1 MRLNK
6 SMMLGAVLLAVAC
19 GGSQVEDTE
28 YAESTPDL
36 AGVSLE
42 INSDSDEAA
51 KLTAEDFNGV
61 YAQALGGASEYLDG
75 ARAEVKSLNASLR
88 DIITRIATLANGDIK
103 TLDKGQVATYG
114 PTDLDGANYR
124 LQVKKLGDK
133 RFAWKLEARA
143 QGSTDD
149 KGWTLVGA
157 GKLNRGA
164 AAHRGRGQLAIN
176 LDKLKSVVPSTPG
189 QGKLMTSFAHTAGD
203 DKALSYRLVNFT
215 ANAANHEP
223 VTGFFVGYRLLPSRF
238 TAVRVLGKYNLSA
251 SATAAK
257 ENVFAR
263 IRFAP
268 GKGGRA
274 DILASGGDIAN
285 KHVYLGSAC
294 WDAQEKEGF
303 KVVRECVKG
312 TAGDLGSCTVVSTVG
327 ELTACHP
334 DLRGEVTPPSD
345 DPNDSTPEPGAPTET
360 PDAAPDDVTADF

>member
-6 SMMLGAVLLAVAC
+6 SMMLGAVLLVAAC
-19 GGSQVEDTE
+19 GGGQVEDTE
-28 YAESTPDL
+28 YAESMPDL

-42 INSDSDEAA
+42 INSEGDEGA
-51 KLTAEDFNGV
+51 KLTAEDFEGV

-75 ARAEVKSLNASLR
+75 ARAEVKSLNSTLR
-88 DIITRIATLANGDIK
+88 DVITRIATLANGDIK
-103 TLDKGQVATYG
+103 TLAKGDVATYG
-114 PTDLDGANYR
+114 PKDVDGASYR

-143 QGSTDD
+143 QGSTND
-149 KGWTLVGA
+149 GEWTLVGA

-176 LDKLKSVVPSTPG
+176 LDKLKKVVPSTPG
-189 QGKLMTSFAHTAGD
+189 QGKLMTSFAHTPGD
-203 DKALSYRLVNFT
+203 DKAVSYRLVNFT

-223 VTGFFVGYRLLPSRF
+223 ITGVFVGYRLNPSRF
-238 TAVRVLGKYNLSA
+238 TAVRVLGKWNLSG

-285 KHVYLGSAC
+285 RHVHVGSAC

-303 KVVRECVKG
+303 KVVRDCVKG
-312 TAGDLGSCTVVSTVG
+312 TAGDLGSCTVVSTLG
-327 ELTACHP
+327 DLTACHP

-345 DPNDSTPEPGAPTET
+345 DPNDSTQEPGGPSEAPDTT
-360 PDAAPDDVTADF
+360 PDDVTADF